1 MIDLYA
7 FLVIVL
13 LATFVGTQGMYLL
26 GGLVVDWLV
35 LFGAR
40 QTVRSPAEQRDEP
53 ITVLVT
59 LYQEPRPIIEET
71 LAHLAEQRYD
81 LTNVRVLL
89 VHEAADPIVT
99 AYIDDVV
106 TSHAYGLD
114 VDAFAV
120 DRNDTALLDRMRVN
134 WPVARDKPT
143 PRTKAFALASVYHT
157 LEFDDDEI
165 VTVFDAD
172 TLVAPDL
179 FALAVAGLAEYDI
192 VQAKQTIRNLDAGW
206 LPKLEA
212 MGMAAWSDIIYPRT
226 ARGPYQL
233 LGKGY
238 FMRGRTLK
246 QVNGWQPD
254 EITEDMAFG
263 VAAYKQGLSLGV
275 LDSYIQDLCPPAVD
289 SWIRQKRRWLG
300 GPYRVLG
307 RQPLSLPEKSRLIGV
322 TMVNQAVSLNTL
334 LGLPAGIGVLVLI
347 VTGYDLTFPLWLTL
361 LIAFNLVNWGF
372 YSLAGYRATLRGVEF
387 SGLRQ
392 KLWFFVVSNPLT
404 QSLYACLWSVP
415 LLLAAWDHTTD
426 APAVFEVT
434 PKQPSIERERGD

>member
-1 MIDLYA
+1 MDLYDA
-7 FLVIVL
+7 LILLL

-35 LFGAR
+35 VFGAR
-40 QTVRSPAEQRDEP
+40 QTVQSPAQQRDEP
-53 ITVLVT
+53 LTVLVT
-59 LYQEPRPIIEET
+59 LYQEPQPIIEET
-71 LAHLAEQRYD
+71 LAHLAEQHYD
-81 LTNVRVLL
+81 LANVRVLL
-89 VHEAADPIVT
+89 VYEDTDPIVT
-99 AYIDDVV
+99 EYIDDIVA
-106 TSHAYGLD
+106 TNTHALNL
-114 VDAFAV
+114 DAFAV
-120 DRNDTALLDRMRVN
+120 DHTDEPLLERMRVN
-134 WPVARDKPT
+134 WPLDRGQPT
-143 PRTKAFALASVYHT
+143 PRTKAFALASVYHSV
-157 LEFDDDEI
+157 EFDDDDI

-172 TLVAPDL
+172 TLVSPDL
-179 FALAVAGLAEYDI
+179 FALAVAGLTEYDI
-192 VQAKQTIRNLDAGW
+192 VQAKQTIRNIDDGW

-238 FMRGRTLK
+238 FMRARTLD

-275 LDSYIQDLCPPAVD
+275 LDSYIQDLCP
-289 SWIRQKRRWLG
+289 SETGFWIRQKRRWLG

-307 RQPLSLPEKSRLIGV
+307 RQPLAPTEKARLIGV

-334 LGLPAGIGVLVLI
+334 LGLPAGIAVMVLLA
-347 VTGYDLTFPLWLTL
+347 TGYELSFPLWLRL
-361 LIAFNLVNWGF
+361 LIGFNLVNWSI

-387 SGLRQ
+387 SSLRQ

-404 QSLYACLWSVP
+404 QAVYAGLWSVP
-415 LLLAAWDHTTD
+415 LLLAAWDYLTG
-426 APAVFEVT
+426 APEVFDVT
-434 PKQPSIERERGD
+434 PKRLSVERGQDD

>member
-1 MIDLYA
+1 MDVSDALIL
-7 FLVIVL
+7 LL

-35 LFGAR
+35 VFGAR
-40 QTVRSPAEQRDEP
+40 QTVQSPAEQRDEP
-53 ITVLVT
+53 LTVLVT
-59 LYQEPRPIIEET
+59 LYQESRPIIEET
-71 LAHLAEQRYD
+71 LAQLAEQNYD
-81 LTNVRVLL
+81 LSNVRVLL
-89 VHEAADPIVT
+89 VYEDTDSTVT
-99 AYIDDVV
+99 EYIDDIVA
-106 TSHAYGLD
+106 TNTHALNLD
-114 VDAFAV
+114 TFAV
-120 DRNDTALLDRMRVN
+120 NHTDERLLERMRVN
-134 WPVARDKPT
+134 WPLDQGEQT
-143 PRTKAFALASVYHT
+143 PRTKAFALASLYHSV
-157 LEFDDDEI
+157 EFDDDEI

-172 TLVAPDL
+172 TLVSPDL

-192 VQAKQTIRNLDAGW
+192 VQAKQTIRNIDDGL

-238 FMRGRTLK
+238 FMRARTLK

-263 VAAYKQGLSLGV
+263 VAAYKQGLSLGI
-275 LDSYIQDLCPPAVD
+275 LDSYIQDLCP
-289 SWIRQKRRWLG
+289 SEINHWIRQKRRWLG

-307 RQPLSLPEKSRLIGV
+307 RQPLSPAEKARLIGV

-334 LGLPAGIGVLVLI
+334 LGLPAGIAVMVLFVI
-347 VTGYDLTFPLWLTL
+347 GYDLSFPLWLTL
-361 LIAFNLVNWGF
+361 LIGFNLVNWAI

-387 SGLRQ
+387 SSLRQ

-404 QSLYACLWSVP
+404 QSIYAGLWSVP
-415 LLLAAWDHTTD
+415 LLLAAWDYLTG
-426 APAVFEVT
+426 APEVFEVT
-434 PKQPSIERERGD
+434 PKRLSVKKRQDD